1 MTVFRA
7 PVSDIRFT
15 LDHIAGFDRL
25 ATLNVFAEATPD
37 LVGAVLEE
45 IGRLAGEVLAP
56 LNRVGDAQGSVLE
69 NGVVRT
75 PDGFRAAYAK
85 FAEGGWNGLS
95 FDPDYGGQGLPFTL
109 SVAMM
114 EMVTAANMGFAL
126 CPMLNLGGLEALK
139 THASDALKARFLE
152 PVVSGRWTMTMNLT
166 EPQAGSDVGALRTRA
181 EPQDDGSYR
190 ISGQKIFIT
199 YGDHDWTENILHL
212 VLARTPDAPPGTKGI
227 SLFLVPKFHVN
238 DDGSI
243 GEANDLRCVSLEH
256 KLGIHASPTAVMSY
270 GDEGRCVGYL
280 LGEENKGMRC
290 MFTMMN
296 HARLNVG
303 LQGLAIAERATQR
316 ALAYASERR
325 QGRAVGATSEGS
337 SAIIEHADVRRML
350 MTMKAYTEAMRALIY
365 RNAVAVDL
373 SLHHPDEE
381 TRAREADIAAFL
393 TPISKGFCTDMGCEV
408 TSIGI
413 QVHGG
418 MGYIEETGAAQHFRD
433 ARIAP
438 IYEGTNGIQALDLVM
453 RKLPLRGGAITSEI
467 AAELRQAIAGLKA
480 HAELSDLVLPLNE
493 GLAAFEEAAAW
504 LYGNLAEAPRTS
516 AAGATAFLHLCGHAI
531 AAALLARGAVAAQ
544 KQIADGEDRRYF
556 ETRIT
561 LARFFIEQFVPKVRG
576 LWPQVEGGDD
586 ILFALDPDQLA
597 S

>member
-7 PVSDIRFT
+7 PVSDMRFT

-25 ATLNVFAEATPD
+25 AALDTFAEATPD
-37 LVGAVLEE
+37 LVAAVLEE

-56 LNRVGDAQGSVLE
+56 LNRVGDTQGSVLE

-75 PDGFRAAYAK
+75 PEGFKEAYAQ
-85 FAEGGWNGLS
+85 FVEGGWNGLS
-95 FDPDYGGQGLPFTL
+95 IEPEYGGHGLPFTL
-109 SVAMM
+109 SVTMM

-126 CPMLNLGGLEALK
+126 CPMLNLGGIEALK
-139 THASDALKARFLE
+139 QHASEDIKARFFE
-152 PVVSGRWTMTMNLT
+152 PAVSGRWTMTMNLT

-181 EPQDDGSYR
+181 EPNGDGRYR

-199 YGDHDWTENILHL
+199 YGDHDMAENILHL
-212 VLARTPDAPPGTKGI
+212 VLARTPDAPPGTRGI

-270 GDEGRCVGYL
+270 GDEGRCIGYL
-280 LGEENKGMRC
+280 LGEEQKGMRC

-303 LQGLAIAERATQR
+303 LQGLAIAERAYQR
-316 ALAYASERR
+316 ALAYAIERR
-325 QGRAVGATSEGS
+325 QGRAIGAASDGA

-350 MTMKAYTEAMRALIY
+350 MTMKASIEAMRALVY

-373 SLHHPDEE
+373 SLHHPDEAV
-381 TRAREADIAAFL
+381 RAREADIAAFL

-453 RKLPLRGGAITSEI
+453 RKLPLQGGRIASEI
-467 AAELRQAIAGLKA
+467 ATELREAVAGLKA
-480 HAELSDLVLPLNE
+480 HDDLADLAMPLHE

-504 LYGNLAEAPRTS
+504 LQGNLSEAPRES
-516 AAGATAFLHLCGHAI
+516 AAGATPFLHLCGYAI
-531 AAALLARGAVAAQ
+531 AGALLARGAVVARQKIEAGENPRYYAAR
-544 KQIADGEDRRYF
+544 IA
-556 ETRIT
+556 I
-561 LARFFIEQFVPKVRG
+561 ARFFAEQLVPKVRG

-586 ILFALDPDQLA
+586 ILFALDADQLA